1 MSETYSFQEKGE
13 FLNKLK
19 DIVNE
24 GVPKGDIN
32 VFSPYQVHEVD
43 EILSPRP
50 SGIKYFTL
58 FGALTGTFTGFAL
71 TIYSAL
77 RWPLLIT
84 GGKPLVSIP
93 AYIVIAYELTILF
106 GSLATFFGF
115 LLLARL
121 PSVRRIIAPREHGNE
136 FVIEI
141 KSGAKK

>member
-1 MSETYSFQEKGE
+1 MSETYSFQDKGE

-19 DIVNE
+19 EIVKE
-24 GVPKGDIN
+24 GVPRDDVN
-32 VFSPYQVHEVD
+32 TFSPYPVHEVD
-43 EILSPRP
+43 EILHPRP
-50 SGIKYFTL
+50 SGLKYFTL
-58 FGALTGTFTGFAL
+58 FGAMAGCFTGFAL
-71 TIYSAL
+71 TIYTVL

-106 GSLATFFGF
+106 GALATFFGF

-121 PSVRRIIAPREHGNE
+121 PSLRGIVTPREHGNN

-141 KSGAKK
+141 NPGAQ